1 MTMDREVCIR
11 FAREW
16 IDAFNAAD
24 LERITGH
31 YAPDV
36 ELVSPLYA
44 VFSGGGSDR
53 VRGTAELRRY
63 FAAALTAYPNLRF
76 ELLEVAVGARGL
88 SLRYHTNVGDRVAH
102 ECLEFDDELRA
113 ARVLCHYLPAAGMSD
128 GGDAGRR
135 RETSDMGVSE

>member
-1 MTMDREVCIR
+1 MTLDLELCMR

-24 LERITGH
+24 LDRIMSH

-44 VFSGGGSDR
+44 AFSRGASDR

-63 FAAALTAYPNLRF
+63 FAAALAAYPDLRF
-76 ELLEVAVGARGL
+76 GCSRSRSG
-88 SLRYHTNVGDRVAH
+88 
-102 ECLEFDDELRA
+102 
-113 ARVLCHYLPAAGMSD
+113 PAGFRCATTQTWVTAS
-128 GGDAGRR
+128 R
-135 RETSDMGVSE
+135 TSASSSTTS